1 MCESHAYWL
10 SEQNGFDELILED
23 VVSVR
28 PQQDTILLTNIL
40 GDQKEIDAE
49 IDHID
54 LLKHRIVFRR
64 RSQSERLP
72 SLNI

>member
-1 MCESHAYWL
+1 MCESHAYLL
-10 SEQNGFDELILED
+10 SEQNGADELILED

-28 PQQDTILLTNIL
+28 PQQDTIILSNIL

-54 LLKHRIVFRR
+54 LLKHRIVLRR
-64 RSQSERLP
+64 KTRSNR
-72 SLNI
+72 